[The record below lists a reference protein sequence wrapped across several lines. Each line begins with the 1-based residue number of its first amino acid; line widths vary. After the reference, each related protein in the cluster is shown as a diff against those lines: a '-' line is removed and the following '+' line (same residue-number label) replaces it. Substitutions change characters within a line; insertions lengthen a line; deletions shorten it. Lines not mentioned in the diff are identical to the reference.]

1 MNQPTLKPES
11 GFFRAKITL
20 SYDGTNFFGWG
31 KQSDRRTIQ
40 GELEAALKTLYRRDL
55 DTVVAGR
62 TDAGVHASAQVA
74 HVDLPINGDFGF
86 NFEDLSYRL
95 NRILT
100 EEIRIN
106 SVERAPEDF
115 HARFGA
121 LRRHYIYKI
130 KDGSGIIEPVRRL
143 DITPWYR
150 DLDIEKMNQ
159 AAADLIG
166 EHDFFSFAK
175 FRENSTTIRN
185 LERFDFKRDDQG
197 LIISHISADA
207 FCYNMVRSLIG
218 GMVYIGE
225 GRFPVSWAK
234 ETLVKR
240 ERPSDSIVFPARGLT
255 FIGVDYPEDSQLAAR
270 ANKVMGLRSATGE
283 SENLEDDGEN

>member
-1 MNQPTLKPES
+1 MNQPTLQAES

-31 KQSDRRTIQ
+31 KQSDRRTVQ
-40 GELEAALKTLYRRDL
+40 GELEGALKTLYRRDL
-55 DTVVAGR
+55 ETVVAGR
-62 TDAGVHASAQVA
+62 TDAGVHASAQVV
-74 HVDLPINGDFGF
+74 HVDLPISGGIGFEFGD
-86 NFEDLSYRL
+86 LAYRL

-100 EEIRIN
+100 DEIRIKAA
-106 SVERAPEDF
+106 ELAPAGF

-121 LRRHYIYKI
+121 LRRHYVYKI
-130 KDGSGIIEPVRRL
+130 QDGLGIIEPVKRL

-159 AAADLIG
+159 AATFLLG

-175 FRENSTTIRN
+175 YREFSTTIRN
-185 LERFDFKRDDQG
+185 LERFDFKRDADG

-218 GMVYIGE
+218 TMVYIGE
-225 GRFPVSWAK
+225 GRFPVTWAK
-234 ETLVKR
+234 EILEKR
-240 ERPSDSIVFPARGLT
+240 ERPSDSVVFPARGLT
-255 FIGVDYPEDSQLAAR
+255 FIGVDYPEDSQLIAR
-270 ANKVMGLRSATGE
+270 ANKVMGLRSTA
-283 SENLEDDGEN
+283 ENLEDDGAN